1 MADDEGMVME
11 NRDETSWHLAL
22 LGGLAREG
30 RWNTRRRTVSVAVV
44 GGADLDLTEAV
55 IPEEG
60 TTLVKVSLVGGVKL
74 TVPAGTDVR
83 VQGFSLIGRRRVE
96 EGEVAPGAPVVN
108 VHAYGII
115 GGVKVRRTAS

>member
-1 MADDEGMVME
+1 MEKRDENG
-11 NRDETSWHLAL
+11 ETSWHLAL
-22 LGGLAREG
+22 LGGLARQG
-30 RWNTRRRTVSVAVV
+30 RWNTHRRTVSVSVV

-60 TTLVKVSLVGGVKL
+60 PTLVKVSLVGGVKL

-83 VQGFSLIGRRRVE
+83 VQGFSLIGRRRIE

-108 VHAYGII
+108 VHAYGIV

>member
-1 MADDEGMVME
+1 MANDEGMVIE
-11 NRDETSWHLAL
+11 NRDENSWHLAL

-30 RWNTRRRTVSVAVV
+30 RWNTRRRTVSVSVV

-74 TVPAGTDVR
+74 TVRAGTDVR
-83 VQGFSLIGRRRVE
+83 VQGFSLIGRRRIE
-96 EGEVAPGAPVVN
+96 EGEAAPGAPVVN
-108 VHAYGII
+108 VHAYGVI
-115 GGVKVRRTAS
+115 GGVKIRRTAP

>member
-1 MADDEGMVME
+1 MANDEGMVRK
-11 NRDETSWHLAL
+11 NRDVTSWHLAL
-22 LGGLAREG
+22 LGGLARQG
-30 RWNTRRRTVSVAVV
+30 RWNTRRRTVSVSVV
-44 GGADLDLTEAV
+44 GGADLDLTAAV

-60 TTLVKVSLVGGVKL
+60 TTLVKVSLVGGVRL
-74 TVPAGTDVR
+74 TVPAGMDVR